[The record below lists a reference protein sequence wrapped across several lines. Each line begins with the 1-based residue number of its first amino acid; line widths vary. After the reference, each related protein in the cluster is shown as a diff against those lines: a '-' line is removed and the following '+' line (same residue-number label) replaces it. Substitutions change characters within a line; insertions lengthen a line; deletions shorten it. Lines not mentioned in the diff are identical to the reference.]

1 MQAYADEVLQHAG
14 PDADPSLSATHLV
27 LGWTG
32 SAALIPVL
40 ASAALYLLG
49 TRALR
54 RRGDSWSMRRT
65 ASTLAGLLV
74 VAWATSGG
82 LAEYDESYFSVHM
95 AQHML
100 LAMVAPLLL
109 ALGAPVTLA
118 LRTLPARPRRWLL
131 ALLHSRA
138 AAVLAFPAIGWLLF
152 VGNPFL
158 LYFSSLYPATLEH
171 PLLHVWLHAHFLV
184 VGCLFLW
191 PLVGLDPVPGR
202 VAHGFRVLLVLVA
215 LPFHAFLG
223 VAIMSRSTLIA
234 ADHYRGLHRASDL
247 ALLADQKLGGGLLW
261 AMGDVIGFVLLV
273 ALLAQWMRADERVAR
288 RSDRQADRD
297 DDAALV
303 AANAR
308 LAELA
313 RGGPSQRTPRR

>member
-1 MQAYADEVLQHAG
+1 V
-14 PDADPSLSATHLV
+14 SVSHL
-27 LGWTG
+27 LLDWTG
-32 SAALIPVL
+32 SAALVPVL
-40 ASAALYLLG
+40 VTAGLYLLG

-54 RRGDSWSMRRT
+54 RRGDAWSARRT
-65 ASTLAGLLV
+65 VSTMSGLLV

-100 LAMVAPLLL
+100 LAMIGPLLL

-131 ALLHSRA
+131 AVLHSRA
-138 AAVLAFPAIGWLLF
+138 AAVLAFPAVGWLLF
-152 VGNPFL
+152 VGNPFV
-158 LYFSSLYPATLEH
+158 LYFSGLYPATLDH

-223 VAIMSRSTLIA
+223 VAIMSRSDLIA
-234 ADHYRGLHRASDL
+234 ADHYRALHRASDA

-261 AMGDVIGFVLLV
+261 AMGDLIGLLLLV
-273 ALLAQWMRADERVAR
+273 ALLAQWMRADERTAR
-288 RSDRQADRD
+288 RGDRQADRD
-297 DDAALV
+297 DDAALED
-303 AANAR
+303 ANAR
-308 LAELA
+308 LAALA
-313 RGGPSQRTPRR
+313 RGGPDPRTPKR